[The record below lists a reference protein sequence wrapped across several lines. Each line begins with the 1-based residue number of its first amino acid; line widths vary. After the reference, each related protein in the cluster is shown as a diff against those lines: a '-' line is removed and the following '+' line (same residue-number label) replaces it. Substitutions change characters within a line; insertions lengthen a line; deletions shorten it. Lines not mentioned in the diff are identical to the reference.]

1 MLYSL
6 LEITIDKRIRGKII
20 LLHQACGRTE
30 TRSLCVLVHISLNAI
45 QPCLYAIEV

>member
-6 LEITIDKRIRGKII
+6 LEITIGKRIRGKII

-30 TRSLCVLVHISLNAI
+30 TLCVLVHISLNAI
-45 QPCLYAIEV
+45 QPCLYAIEL